1 MFILSPE
8 EETITLELTPRTWCP
23 LWW

>member
-23 LWW
+23 LLL